1 MDRSPGAFSV
11 LLSLARFDFALF
23 RPESMATERRS
34 LVTCVLKSSTAS
46 LAEITRLDY
55 LPQLCKS
62 KMWGDELI
70 IRGAQLFSDFFFFF
84 FANATR
90 YVGAHPLLFSHTGPK
105 SLPRLNRRHNSE
117 PCWSHTIWDP
127 DWEI

>member
-1 MDRSPGAFSV
+1 MVKSTVFKGDDIQLMRCILVLLFQAPAFNIFISFFLTIYWIVDRSPGALSV

-55 LPQLCKS
+55 LPQFCKS

-70 IRGAQLFSDFFFFF
+70 IRGTQLFSDI
-84 FANATR
+84 R
-90 YVGAHPLLFSHTGPK
+90 
-105 SLPRLNRRHNSE
+105 
-117 PCWSHTIWDP
+117 
-127 DWEI
+127 